1 MSVRLPFDL
10 TDLDNFADG
19 FPHELFAQHRRD
31 APVYWHE
38 PTAHTP
44 DGEGFWSVA
53 TYAETL
59 RVLKDPQ
66 TYSSER
72 GGERPCG
79 GTLLQDLPIAG
90 IVLNMMDGPRH
101 ARIRRLVSTGLTPRM
116 LVGSRPSCAAA
127 RARCSIASSTARRS
141 TSSHEVAAELPMQA
155 ICILLGVPEQDRH
168 ALFACVEHAFD
179 FRGGREAFETTEEG
193 AAAHAR
199 MFEYGRDLIAEPS
212 ARRPT
217 DDMLSVVVHATLA
230 DVDPPT
236 LSDGE
241 LYAFFNLLFAAGAET
256 TRNAIAGGLLA
267 LLERPEQLAALR
279 ADAALLPTAIEE
291 MLRWTTPSPSKRR
304 TATRPT
310 ELGGHAIR
318 PGDKV
323 LFWEGSANRDERVF
337 VARDGVRRA
346 ARAEPAPGVRPRR
359 ALLPRGQPGA
369 ARDARRVRRVARRA
383 SRASSSPA
391 RSSGR
396 AATATRASGTCRC
409 ACGVDATTWR
419 RSDGSD
425 FSADGG
431 SAWMKRHWSHS
442 IRLRRMLRR
451 CWSTSSSST
460 FMT

>member
-1 MSVRLPFDL
+1 MTVRLPFDL

-19 FPHELFAQHRRD
+19 FPHHLFAVHRRD

-38 PTAHTP
+38 PTVHTP

-59 RVLKDPQ
+59 RVIKDPD

-101 ARIRRLVSTGLTPRM
+101 DRIRRLVSTGLTPRTVALLEDELRRRTRALLERIDDGAAFDF
-116 LVGSRPSCAAA
+116 LVD
-127 RARCSIASSTARRS
+127 
-141 TSSHEVAAELPMQA
+141 VAAELPMQA

-168 ALFACVEHAFD
+168 ALFECIEHAFD
-179 FRGGREAFETTEEG
+179 FRPGREAFDTTPEG

-199 MFEYGRDLIAEPS
+199 MFEYGRDLIAVK
-212 ARRPT
+212 RRHPG
-217 DDMLSVVVHATLA
+217 DDMLSVVVQATLA

-241 LYAFFNLLFAAGAET
+241 LYAFFNLLFAAGSET

-279 ADAALLPTAIEE
+279 VETGLLATAIEE

-310 ELGGHAIR
+310 ELGGHPVR
-318 PGDKV
+318 PGDK
-323 LFWEGSANRDERVF
+323 LLYWEGSANRDERVF
-337 VARDGVRRA
+337 ARGMEFDVRREPNPHLA
-346 ARAEPAPGVRPRR
+346 FGNGVHFCLGASLARLEMRVVFEE
-359 ALLPRGQPGA
+359 LLAGFAHCELAGP
-369 ARDARRVRRVARRA
+369 VEWT
-383 SRASSSPA
+383 
-391 RSSGR
+391 RSN
-396 AATATRASGTCRC
+396 
-409 ACGVDATTWR
+409 
-419 RSDGSD
+419 
-425 FSADGG
+425 
-431 SAWMKRHWSHS
+431 RHTGIRHLPL
-442 IRLRRMLRR
+442 RLRR
-451 CWSTSSSST
+451 T
-460 FMT
+460 